1 MAVIKIERFRLN
13 DGMDEGAFRAV
24 NERFQ
29 REVAP
34 TLPGL
39 TRREVTRAPNGEWVL
54 VLRYTDM
61 EIATNTGMKNTSD
74 TARALLSFINMST
87 LSAVFHEIISE

>member
-13 DGMDEGAFRAV
+13 DGMDEDAFRAV

-39 TRREVTRAPNGEWVL
+39 TRREVMRPTDGEWLL

-61 EIATNTGMKNTSD
+61 ETATKTGMKNTSD
-74 TARALLSFINMST
+74 TSRALMSFINMAT
-87 LSAVFHEIISE
+87 LSAGFHEIISE

>member
-1 MAVIKIERFRLN
+1 VIVRFRLN
-13 DGMDEGAFRAV
+13 DGMDEDAFRAV

-39 TRREVTRAPNGEWVL
+39 TRREATRAPDGEWVL
-54 VLRYTDM
+54 VLRYTDV
-61 EIATNTGMKNTSD
+61 ETATKAGKNDTSD
-74 TARALLSFINMST
+74 TSRALMSFINMAT
-87 LSAVFHEIISE
+87 LSAGFHEIISE